1 MNKAGISF
9 EEMKKDLLKDS
20 EFKTEYDKLTLRYE
34 TIKQT
39 ITVRKEQNIRQPRI
53 NKKESIT

>member
-39 ITVRKEQNIRQPRI
+39 ITDSQKACKFAFRWGAFRRI
-53 NKKESIT
+53 